1 MATSITGIGPTQ
13 FPAST
18 STSSATNGVLGQDDF
33 LKLLVSQL
41 QNQDP
46 MNPMDGTQFASQL
59 AQFTSVEQLANIN
72 TSLQSS
78 ISANQLLNQSISNA
92 LSTTVIGK
100 EVRASGSTFNY
111 SGTGVEKTGYT
122 LPSAAVSAQVKILDA
137 KGNVVRTINGTGVS
151 AGDVDVQW
159 DGLTDTGTQAAAGA
173 YTVQVT
179 AADANGKAITATPYF
194 YGTVTGVKF
203 KSTGTAFVVDGED
216 VDLANILEVI

>member
-92 LSTTVIGK
+92 LSTTVI
-100 EVRASGSTFNY
+100 
-111 SGTGVEKTGYT
+111 
-122 LPSAAVSAQVKILDA
+122 
-137 KGNVVRTINGTGVS
+137 
-151 AGDVDVQW
+151 
-159 DGLTDTGTQAAAGA
+159 
-173 YTVQVT
+173 
-179 AADANGKAITATPYF
+179 
-194 YGTVTGVKF
+194 
-203 KSTGTAFVVDGED
+203 
-216 VDLANILEVI
+216 

>member
-1 MATSITGIGPTQ
+1 
-13 FPAST
+13 
-18 STSSATNGVLGQDDF
+18 
-33 LKLLVSQL
+33 
-41 QNQDP
+41 
-46 MNPMDGTQFASQL
+46 
-59 AQFTSVEQLANIN
+59 
-72 TSLQSS
+72 
-78 ISANQLLNQSISNA
+78 
-92 LSTTVIGK
+92 
-100 EVRASGSTFNY
+100 
-111 SGTGVEKTGYT
+111 
-122 LPSAAVSAQVKILDA
+122 VKILDA

>member
-1 MATSITGIGPTQ
+1 MAASITGIGPTQ
-13 FPAST
+13 FPATT
-18 STSSATNGVLGQDDF
+18 STTTNGVLGQDDF

-100 EVRASGSTFNY
+100 EVRASGSTFSY
-111 SGTGVEKTGYT
+111 GGTGVMKTGYT

-137 KGNVVRTINGTGVS
+137 NGNVVRTINGTGVT

-159 DGLTDTGTQAAAGA
+159 DGLTDTGAQAAAGT

-203 KSTGTAFVVDGED
+203 KSTGTAFVVDGQD
-216 VDLANILEVI
+216 VDLSSILEVI

>member
-1 MATSITGIGPTQ
+1 MASTVTGIGPTQ
-13 FPAST
+13 FPATT
-18 STSSATNGVLGQDDF
+18 STTSATNGVLGQDDF

-72 TSLQSS
+72 TSLQTS
-78 ISANQLLNQSISNA
+78 IGASQLLNQSISNA

-100 EVRASGSTFNY
+100 QVRASGSTFNY
-111 SGTGVEKTGYT
+111 SGTGAEKTGYT
-122 LPSAAVSAQVKILDA
+122 LPSAAVTAQVKILDA
-137 KGNVVRTINGTGVS
+137 KGNVVRTINGTGVA
-151 AGDVDVQW
+151 AGDTDVQW
-159 DGLTDTGTQAAAGA
+159 DGLTDEGTQAAAGA

>member
-46 MNPMDGTQFASQL
+46 MTPMDGTQFASQL

>member
-1 MATSITGIGPTQ
+1 MASQVQNVGPTQ

-18 STSSATNGVLGQDDF
+18 STQGTLGKDDF

-72 TSLQSS
+72 STLESS

-100 EVRASGSTFNY
+100 EVRASGTAFNY
-111 SGTGVEKTGYT
+111 SGAGDMKVGYT
-122 LPSAAVSAQVKILDA
+122 LPSAAMNAQVQILDRNGA
-137 KGNVVRTINGTGVS
+137 VVRTINGTGVA
-151 AGDVDVQW
+151 AGDVDVKW
-159 DGLTDTGTQAAAGA
+159 DGLTDAGTQAAAGQ
-173 YTVQVT
+173 YTVQVKAT
-179 AADANGKAITATPYF
+179 DSAGKAITATPFF
-194 YGTVTGVKF
+194 YGTVTGVRF
-203 KSTGTAFVVDGED
+203 KSTGTVFVVDGEEIP
-216 VDLANILEVI
+216 LANILEVSQG